1 MLTRLNVIAFVLGV
15 CWLQQQA
22 ALPSLPWFLAFVFAA
37 LLILI
42 LVKWRL
48 QRFLVLSR
56 ILFWLLFAG
65 LGFFWA
71 GCFAQW
77 RLSDALP
84 ASLEQQDIR
93 IIGVVASLPHSVHQ
107 GSKFLF
113 EVEQVLTE
121 DVQVPRRI
129 ALAWYR
135 SPSRSARDGVDL
147 PDVQAG
153 ERWQLTVRLKQ
164 PHGNAN
170 PHGFDYEVWAL
181 ERNIRAVG
189 YVRADSSNQR
199 LSDMAHEPGYWV
211 ERLRADIQQR
221 FKYHLDGKNYV
232 GVLQALA
239 TGDQHAIPPDQWQ
252 VFIRTGTI
260 HLMAISGLHI
270 TLISSLVYM
279 LVFAMWRHCSGCSL
293 FLPAHRVAV
302 IAGLMAALGYAVLS
316 GFAVPAQRSLYMLS
330 VVALALWSGRMVSA
344 TSVLTWALLVVVIID
359 PWAVIA
365 PGFWL
370 SFGAVALIML
380 TTVGRIAKSHWLSGW
395 VRIQW
400 AITLGLIPLT
410 LALFQQISIVS
421 PIANALAIPLISL
434 AVVPLVLLATLPWFE
449 WLLPVAHAL
458 LSMGMDVLIW
468 LNGLPVAVWQQHA
481 PPLWTV
487 ITALG
492 GVIWILL
499 PGGLGAGFLTG
510 FPARW
515 LGFVALLPLFL
526 IKPLKPET
534 GELWLTVL
542 DVGQGLAVVART
554 RHHALLFD
562 TGPRFGDTDSGER
575 IIMPF
580 LRGEGIEYLDTLIV
594 SHADMD
600 HSGGAMSVLTALP
613 VQRILSSLSSHHLL
627 QSQGVQHDPCRV
639 GESWYWDD
647 VHFELLHPSE
657 AEIAHGYGKTNASS
671 CVLKIT
677 SAHGS
682 ILLPSD
688 IGAAEEMELLHRE
701 PDKLQAT
708 ILIAPHHGSNTS
720 STMTFIKQ
728 VDPKLTVFTVG
739 YLNRYGH
746 PREHVV
752 ERYRQ
757 IGSQVLRTDL
767 HGAVL
772 LRFSSQRWSFD
783 HWRQLHRRY
792 WQQDKASR
800 IDY

>member
-1 MLTRLNVIAFVLGV
+1 MLTRLNVIAFVLGEFL
-15 CWLQQQA
+15 LQQQA
-22 ALPSLPWFLAFVFAA
+22 ELPSLSV
-37 LLILI
+37 
-42 LVKWRL
+42 
-48 QRFLVLSR
+48 FLVLGVGGLLVKVLLKRR
-56 ILFWLLFAG
+56 IHRFRMLSCILSWLLFAG
-65 LGFFWA
+65 IGFFWA
-71 GCFAQW
+71 WCFAQW
-77 RLSDALP
+77 RLSDTLP
-84 ASLEQQDIR
+84 ASLEQQDIQLV
-93 IIGVVASLPHSVHQ
+93 GVVASLPHSTHQ
-107 GSKFLF
+107 SARFIF
-113 EVEQVLTE
+113 EVEQVLT
-121 DVQVPRRI
+121 QNAQIPRRI
-129 ALAWYR
+129 ALAWYQNR
-135 SPSRSARDGVDL
+135 TRQAEDEHEISDI
-147 PDVQAG
+147 QAG

-189 YVRADSSNQR
+189 YVRRDSGNQR
-199 LSDMAHEPGYWV
+199 LSPMVHEPGYWI

-221 FKYHLDGKNYV
+221 FEHHLDGEKYV

-239 TGDQHAIPPDQWQ
+239 TGDQSAIPRDQWQ

-279 LVFAMWRHCSGCSL
+279 LVFAVWRHCLDWAL
-293 FLPAHRVAV
+293 FLPAHRVAI
-302 IAGLMAALGYAVLS
+302 IAGLMAAFGYTVLS

-330 VVALALWSGRMVSA
+330 VVALALWNGRMISA
-344 TSVLTWALLVVVIID
+344 TWVLTWALLVVVVLD
-359 PWAVIA
+359 PWAMIA

-380 TTVGRIAKSHWLSGW
+380 TTVGRLAKSHWLSGW

-410 LALFQQISIVS
+410 LALFQQVSMAS
-421 PIANALAIPLISL
+421 PIANAIAIPLISL
-434 AVVPLVLLATLPWFE
+434 VVVPLVLLATLPWFE
-449 WLLPVAHAL
+449 FLLPIAHAVINP
-458 LSMGMDVLIW
+458 GMDFLNW
-468 LNGLPVAVWQQHA
+468 LNESPAAVWQQHA
-481 PPLWTV
+481 PPLWTI
-487 ITALG
+487 ITAIG

-499 PGGLGAGFLTG
+499 PGSLGMGFFAG

-515 LGFVALLPLFL
+515 LGFVALLPMFL
-526 IKPLKPET
+526 IQPLKPDT

-554 RHHALLFD
+554 RHHTLLFD

-575 IIMPF
+575 IIVPF
-580 LRGEGIEYLDTLIV
+580 LNGEGIEHLDAMIV

-600 HSGGAMSVLTALP
+600 HSGGAVSVLTALP
-613 VQRILSSLSSHHLL
+613 VHRVLSSLPPHHPL
-627 QSQGVQHDPCRV
+627 QRQGALHGPCRT
-639 GESWYWDD
+639 GESWKWDE

-657 AEIAHGYGKTNASS
+657 VETGNGKTNASS

-677 SAHGS
+677 STHGS
-682 ILLPSD
+682 VLLPSD
-688 IGAAEEMELLHRE
+688 IGAAEEMELLQRE
-701 PDKLQAT
+701 RDKLKVNV
-708 ILIAPHHGSNTS
+708 LIAPHHGSNTS
-720 STMTFIKQ
+720 STMAFIQQ
-728 VDPKLTVFTVG
+728 VDPGLTVFTVG

-746 PREHVV
+746 PREPVL

-767 HGAVL
+767 HGAIL
-772 LRFSSQRWSFD
+772 LRFSNQQWSFE

-792 WQQDKASR
+792 WQSDKTIR
-800 IDY
+800 IDP

>member
-1 MLTRLNVIAFVLGV
+1 MLTRSNVLAFVLGV
-15 CWLQQQA
+15 CLLQRQA
-22 ALPSLPWFLAFVFAA
+22 ELPSLSEFLMFVFGT

-42 LVKWRL
+42 LVKRRL
-48 QRFLVLSR
+48 QRFSVLSR
-56 ILFWLLFAG
+56 IVLWLLFAG

-84 ASLEQQDIR
+84 AALEQQDIQ
-93 IIGVVASLPHSVHQ
+93 IVGVVASLPQSIRH

-113 EVEQVLTE
+113 DVEQVLTE
-121 DVQVPRRI
+121 DAQVPRRI

-135 SPSRSARDGVDL
+135 SPSRPARDANDL
-147 PDVQAG
+147 PDVYAG
-153 ERWQLTVRLKQ
+153 ERWRLTVRLKQ

-181 ERNIRAVG
+181 ERNIRAAG
-189 YVRADSSNQR
+189 YVRADSNNQR
-199 LSDMAHEPGYWV
+199 LSAMVYEPGYWV

-221 FKYHLDGKNYV
+221 FEYQLDGKNFV

-270 TLISSLVYM
+270 TLISSLIYA
-279 LVFAMWRHCSGCSL
+279 LVFAMWRRCPGWSS
-293 FLPAHRVAV
+293 FLPAHRAAV
-302 IAGLMAALGYAVLS
+302 IAGLIAALGYAVLS

-330 VVALALWSGRMVSA
+330 VVALALWTGRMVSA
-344 TSVLTWALLVVVIID
+344 TSILTWALLVVVIID

-380 TTVGRIAKSHWLSGW
+380 TTVGRIAKSHWLSSW
-395 VRIQW
+395 ISIQW

-449 WLLPVAHAL
+449 WLLPIAHGL
-458 LSMGMDVLIW
+458 LSIGMDVLIW
-468 LNGLPVAVWQQHA
+468 LNELPAAVWQQHA

-487 ITALG
+487 ITALV

-499 PGGLGAGFLTG
+499 PGGLGVGFLTG

-526 IKPLKPET
+526 IKPLKPEA
-534 GELWLTVL
+534 GDLWLTVL

-554 RHHALLFD
+554 QHHALLFD
-562 TGPRFGDTDSGER
+562 TGPQFGDTDSGER
-575 IIMPF
+575 IIVPF

-594 SHADMD
+594 SHADTD
-600 HSGGAMSVLTALP
+600 HSGGAMSVLAALP
-613 VQRILSSLSSHHLL
+613 VQRILSSLPHHHSL
-627 QSQGVQHDPCRV
+627 QSQGVHHGPCRA
-639 GESWYWDD
+639 GESWYWDN

-657 AEIAHGYGKTNASS
+657 ADIANGHGKTNASS

-677 SAHGS
+677 STHGS
-682 ILLPSD
+682 VMLPSD
-688 IGAAEEMELLHRE
+688 IGAVEELELLHRQ
-701 PDKLQAT
+701 PDKLKANVM
-708 ILIAPHHGSNTS
+708 IAPHHGSNTS
-720 STMTFIKQ
+720 STMAFIKQ
-728 VDPKLTVFTVG
+728 VDPELTVFTVG

-746 PREHVV
+746 PRKHIV
-752 ERYRQ
+752 ERYCQ
-757 IGSQVLRTDL
+757 MGSQVLRTDQ

-772 LRFSSQRWSFD
+772 LRFSSQQWSFE

-792 WQQDKASR
+792 WQQDKAN
-800 IDY
+800 